1 MKIYKSHW
9 IRLGIYAIPTL
20 LMMPIVIYAIL
31 MILMAHH
38 IEGNRDVS
46 MHQGVVEDIEYNDN
60 GGYELKLQSKKHK
73 INVKNIVDVHGKS
86 LKSKSNPIAR
96 GDKIKYYQ
104 SEEPNVILKA
114 VIIATKDDVKSD
126 QSL

>member
-9 IRLGIYAIPTL
+9 VRLVIYAMPTL
-20 LMMPIVIYAIL
+20 LMMPIVIYAII

-38 IEGNRDVS
+38 IEDNQDVS

-60 GGYELKLQSKKHK
+60 GGYELKLESKKHK
-73 INVKNIVDVHGKS
+73 IDVKNIVDVHDKS
-86 LKSKSNPIAR
+86 LKSESNPIAR

-104 SEEPNVILKA
+104 SKEPNVILKA
-114 VIIATKDDVKSD
+114 VIIPTENNEKADH
-126 QSL
+126 SL